1 MYLMKNQE
9 FMRFT
14 LWFDV
19 EKIGYTTSALVYINS
34 EELWFDVEKIGY
46 TTHFQITHR
55 AGCCGLM

>member
-46 TTHFQITHR
+46 TTLKRLLWQTN
-55 AGCCGLM
+55 CCGLM